1 MDRAPD
7 ETIEGRILC
16 IVNVITLGGRPRVGR
31 NAEPLGSCPTSC
43 GRNHHAKCVQLTWSR
58 CPEPACLGSMH
69 WYSEEVLVGVSERMR
84 SMLFD
89 ERHQRSHIK
98 QRLCFDPIQISSG
111 PKSLTTRLYRGS
123 LGDTGFRRAGKVHT
137 YIILCTR
144 SAPSLVT
151 PKSGRLKLIDGA
163 C

>member
-111 PKSLTTRLYRGS
+111 PKELDY
-123 LGDTGFRRAGKVHT
+123 
-137 YIILCTR
+137 
-144 SAPSLVT
+144 PSIQRE
-151 PKSGRLKLIDGA
+151 SGRHRLSEGREGTHIYYTVYPICTFSGNTKIGTVEVD
-163 C
+163 